1 MASKFGRNR
10 KSDYICNGGMFKDT
24 ATNRTHI
31 RNEILTTLLF

>member
-31 RNEILTTLLF
+31 YKLLQTTLLF